1 MNISPVTGPV
11 FVFFPKTSIMKTLA
25 SLTSGLVSS
34 VALTIAHQILKNN
47 VSQAPR
53 MDKLGMQALAST
65 LNNAGLPVPAKKK
78 LYYTTMAGDIAGNA
92 GYYSLVGMNPKYSIL
107 SGAAL
112 GLMAGIGA
120 ITLPN
125 KLGLNEKYS
134 NKTGKTQLLTLGL
147 YVSAGLI
154 AGIVHKLMDKKNPR
168 YPYTK

>member
-1 MNISPVTGPV
+1 
-11 FVFFPKTSIMKTLA
+11 MKTLA
-25 SLTSGLVSS
+25 SMTSGLISS
-34 VALTIAHQILKNN
+34 VALTVAHETLRKN

-53 MDKLGMQALAST
+53 MDKLGMQALSSS
-65 LNNAGLPVPAKKK
+65 LNQARLPVPGEKK
-78 LYYTTMAGDIAGNA
+78 LYYATMAGDIAGNA

-107 SGAAL
+107 TGAAL

-147 YVSAGLI
+147 YVTAGLI
-154 AGIVHKLMDKKNPR
+154 AGVVHKLLDKKKPGNSQAE
-168 YPYTK
+168 